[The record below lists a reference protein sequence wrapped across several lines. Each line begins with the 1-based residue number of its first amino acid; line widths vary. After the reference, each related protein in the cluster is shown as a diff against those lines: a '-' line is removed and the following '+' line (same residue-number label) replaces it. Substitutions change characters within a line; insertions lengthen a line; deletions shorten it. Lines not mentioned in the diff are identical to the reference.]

1 MDIELTRYHVTQKVI
16 WDTFIRES
24 KNGLFFFER
33 DYMDYHA
40 DRFTDHSLIFIKKDQ
55 IIAAFPANEIDKEI
69 FSHSGLTYGSL
80 VISEKTKT
88 VEVLEIFTLLIN
100 YYKNSGFSKLLYKAI
115 PSIFFEQPSQEDL
128 YALFLN
134 NAQLIRRDISSVL
147 PIQNRLPL
155 ANSPARR
162 YKKCSKLNLEIKE
175 NKNFENYWTLLTNV
189 LASNHGAKPVHSL
202 QEIQQL
208 AEKFPNNIKL
218 YEVTENEE
226 LLSGTLIFDFGKVLH
241 TQYLANSEKGREIGA
256 LDYLIVK
263 LLEEQFQDRPYF
275 SFGIST
281 ENQGRFLNEGLIN
294 QKEMYGGRAICNDFY
309 EITLN

>member
-1 MDIELTRYHVTQKVI
+1 MEIELTRYTTTHKI
-16 WDTFIRES
+16 AWDAFIKES

-40 DRFTDHSLIFIKKDQ
+40 DRFMDHSLIFIKKNQ
-55 IIAAFPANEIDKEI
+55 IIATFPANEIGKEI
-69 FSHSGLTYGSL
+69 FSHGGLTYGSL
-80 VISEKTKT
+80 VTSEKIKAI
-88 VEVLEIFTLLIN
+88 EVLEIFTLLIN
-100 YYKNSGFSKLLYKAI
+100 YYKNNGFYKLLYKAV

-134 NAQLIRRDISSVL
+134 NAKLIRRDISSVL
-147 PIQNRLPL
+147 PIQNKLPL

-162 YKKCSKLNLEIKE
+162 YKKCSNLNLEIKE

-189 LASNHGAKPVHSL
+189 LASNHGTKPVHSL
-202 QEIQQL
+202 QEIQRL
-208 AEKFPNNIKL
+208 AETFPHNIKL

-256 LDYLIVK
+256 LDYLIIK
-263 LLEEQFQDRPYF
+263 LLEEQFKDRQYF

-281 ENQGRFLNEGLIN
+281 ENQGKYLNEGLIN

>member
-69 FSHSGLTYGSL
+69 FSHAGLTYGSL
-80 VISEKTKT
+80 VISEKTKI

>member
-40 DRFTDHSLIFIKKDQ
+40 DRFNDHSLIFIKKDQ

-69 FSHSGLTYGSL
+69 FSHAGLTYGSL

-256 LDYLIVK
+256 LDYLIIK